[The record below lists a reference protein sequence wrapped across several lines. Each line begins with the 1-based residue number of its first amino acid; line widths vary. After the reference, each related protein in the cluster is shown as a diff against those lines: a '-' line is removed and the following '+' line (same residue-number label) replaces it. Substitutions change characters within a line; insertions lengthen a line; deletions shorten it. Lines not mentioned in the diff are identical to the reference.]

1 METNYRIAYDKG
13 WQELKART
21 PSEVAIRRRVHFDE
35 VKQRFAVKFFNDE
48 YRLDWEQET
57 VRRTSDGQDAEIISA
72 IIILNYLSFSDSCP
86 EVRGSWVSLKEIP
99 NGGALFFPAF
109 RNNSI
114 DVLIHTFGKS
124 PDLLLRCGAM
134 MGGVPAPMGSISM
147 VFQALPMIPI
157 CVVLWEGDEEVSAN
171 ATILYQ
177 PSVSELLH
185 IESLIGLGMY
195 LADQLKKLADEQMA
209 STS

>member
-13 WQELKART
+13 WQELKARV
-21 PSEVAIRRRVHFDE
+21 PSEVEAKRRVLYDE
-35 VKQRFAVKFFNDE
+35 AKQRYAIKFFHEE
-48 YRLDWEQET
+48 YLLDFAQET
-57 VRRTSDGQDAEIISA
+57 IRRTSDGRDAEMIAA

-86 EVRGSWVSLKEIP
+86 EVSGSWVSLKEIP

-109 RNNSI
+109 RKNSI
-114 DVLIHTFGKS
+114 DAIIRSFGKC
-124 PDLLLRCGAM
+124 PELLLRCGAM
-134 MGGVPAPMGSISM
+134 MGGVPAPMGSISV

-177 PSVSELLH
+177 PSVSEFLH

-195 LADQLKKLADEQMA
+195 LANQLKKLADELPL
-209 STS
+209 